1 MAKSEEDEK
10 LEQKIREAA
19 RLTPRQIRARAVK
32 NIFLR
37 VEIIIGVI
45 AMISGAGLTIL
56 VWNEGYFAGALM
68 LIMTGLINVFL
79 AAKELVNPTDHI
91 LHWQAIFF
99 LIVRRAMF
107 FLNVVLV
114 ALVVGTMFRLI

>member
-68 LIMTGLINVFL
+68 LIMTGLIDVFL

-114 ALVVGTMFRLI
+114 ALVIGTMFRLI

>member
-1 MAKSEEDEK
+1 MAESGDDKK

-32 NIFLR
+32 NVFLR
-37 VEIIIGVI
+37 VEIIIGII
-45 AMISGAGLTIL
+45 AMISGAALTIL
-56 VWNEGYFAGALM
+56 VWNDGYFVGALM
-68 LIMTGLINVFL
+68 LVMTGLINVFL

-114 ALVVGTMFRLI
+114 ALVIGTMFRLI

>member
-10 LEQKIREAA
+10 LDQKIREAA
-19 RLTPRQIRARAVK
+19 RLTPRQRRARAVK

-37 VEIIIGVI
+37 VEIIIGII
-45 AMISGAGLTIL
+45 AMISGAGLTVL

>member
-68 LIMTGLINVFL
+68 LIMTGLIDVFL

-91 LHWQAIFF
+91 FHWQAIFF

>member
-1 MAKSEEDEK
+1 MPEKNDE
-10 LEQKIREAA
+10 EQKLNRLVRRE
-19 RLTPRQIRARAVK
+19 RAREFKRVL
-32 NIFLR
+32 LR
-37 VEIIIGVI
+37 VEIIIGII
-45 AMISGAGLTIL
+45 AMISGAVLTVL
-56 VWNEGYFAGALM
+56 VWNEGYFPGALM
-68 LIMTGLINVFL
+68 LVMTGLINVFL

-114 ALVVGTMFRLI
+114 ALVVGTMTRLI

>member
-68 LIMTGLINVFL
+68 LIMTGLIDVFL

>member
-1 MAKSEEDEK
+1 MAESEDDKK

-37 VEIIIGVI
+37 VEIIIGII
-45 AMISGAGLTIL
+45 AMISGAALTIL
-56 VWNEGYFAGALM
+56 VWNDGYFVGALM
-68 LIMTGLINVFL
+68 LVMTGLINVFL

-114 ALVVGTMFRLI
+114 ALVIGTMFRLI

>member
-1 MAKSEEDEK
+1 MPEKKDE
-10 LEQKIREAA
+10 EQKLNRFVRRE
-19 RLTPRQIRARAVK
+19 RAREFK
-32 NIFLR
+32 RILLR
-37 VEIIIGVI
+37 VEIIIGII
-45 AMISGAGLTIL
+45 AMISGAGLTVL

-79 AAKELVNPTDHI
+79 AAKELVNPTEHI

>member
-1 MAKSEEDEK
+1 MPEKKDE
-10 LEQKIREAA
+10 EQKLNRFVRRE
-19 RLTPRQIRARAVK
+19 RAREFK
-32 NIFLR
+32 RILLR
-37 VEIIIGVI
+37 VEIIIGII
-45 AMISGAGLTIL
+45 AMISGAGLTVL